1 MSMRPSYR
9 LRGVPGACG
18 IRPTRQISTRDGMR
32 HRIARSRTAG
42 LLVALT
48 LAACGG
54 SEEDARRG
62 LEMPT
67 FESEDLT
74 AGRGVWLGT
83 CRACH
88 LIGVA
93 GAPAVTDFAQWK
105 PRLSKGKEA
114 LYQSALN
121 GIRGE
126 DGKYRMPPKGGNQR
140 LTEEQIKLAVD
151 YKIAAIAALRA
162 EAD

>member
-1 MSMRPSYR
+1 
-9 LRGVPGACG
+9 
-18 IRPTRQISTRDGMR
+18 MR
-32 HRIARSRTAG
+32 HTVAKSRIAA

-48 LAACGG
+48 LTACGG
-54 SEEDARRG
+54 SGEDARQG

-67 FESEDLT
+67 FQSEDLT

-93 GAPAVTDFAQWK
+93 GAPAVTDFAQWE

-114 LYQSALN
+114 LYQSALS

-126 DGKYRMPPKGGNQR
+126 DGRYRMPPKGGNQR
-140 LTEEQIKLAVD
+140 LTEEQVKLAVD
-151 YKIAAIAALRA
+151 YKIAAIEALRNK
-162 EAD
+162 AD